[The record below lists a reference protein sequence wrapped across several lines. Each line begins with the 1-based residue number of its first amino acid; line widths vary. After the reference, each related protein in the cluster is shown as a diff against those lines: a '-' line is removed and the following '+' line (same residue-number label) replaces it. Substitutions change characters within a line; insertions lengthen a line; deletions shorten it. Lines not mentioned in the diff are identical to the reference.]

1 MPPATQAAQAKA
13 VQGISPE
20 CDVQRACVKVPAA
33 VAAAVED
40 GAGEA
45 ADGDDDL
52 QVVRP
57 HRVEGEMRGF
67 LITLAVA
74 PGFPATA
81 ADKGSQQQS
90 GRLRRSG

>member
-13 VQGISPE
+13 VQGTSPE
-20 CDVQRACVKVPAA
+20 CDVRRACVEVPAA

-52 QVVRP
+52 QVLRP
-57 HRVEGEMRGF
+57 HRVEGELRGF
-67 LITLAVA
+67 LVALAVA
-74 PGFPATA
+74 PGFPAA
-81 ADKGSQQQS
+81 AAEKGSQKQS